1 MNPSDETVTPTD
13 DEIELHVE
21 AFWRQ
26 AVFKARINNM
36 PSYFGPT
43 PLESV
48 RPPAWS
54 WGEDDAEADAFVED
68 IVSGT
73 TTGLAVP
80 AAEFSDEEPPPE
92 IGEMGI
98 VLDGGTQPRALI
110 LTTEVVTLA
119 VGDLDLASTVVAGG
133 DQPPETSMVLQRLR
147 VLYSV

>member
-1 MNPSDETVTPTD
+1 MSPADETVTPTD
-13 DEIELHVE
+13 DEIDLHVE
-21 AFWRQ
+21 TFWRQ

-54 WGEDDAEADAFVED
+54 WGENDAEADAFVED
-68 IVSGT
+68 IVSGR
-73 TTGLAVP
+73 TTGFAVP
-80 AAEFSDEEPPPE
+80 ADEFSDEEPPPE

-98 VLDGGTQPRALI
+98 VLDSGIQPRALI
-110 LTTEVVTLA
+110 LTTEIVTLA
-119 VGDLDLASTVVAGG
+119 ASDLDAASTVVAGG
-133 DQPPETSMVLQRLR
+133 DHPPETTMLLQRLR